1 MPLWEKTE
9 AEAIATDLLQ
19 FTVWQSEG
27 LNTVEIAERMHIT
40 VGLARRYERAIAALM
55 VAVTTAP
62 DEVHQLRTELRSAA
76 DAKNPREAL
85 AKIWA
90 RVNRTA
96 PDATEAVP
104 DPKKGI
110 HS

>member
-1 MPLWEKTE
+1 MRLWEKTE

-27 LNTVEIAERMHIT
+27 LNAVEIAARMHIT
-40 VGLARRYERAIAALM
+40 VDLARRYERAIADLM
-55 VAVTTAP
+55 N
-62 DEVHQLRTELRSAA
+62 DLN
-76 DAKNPREAL
+76 D
-85 AKIWA
+85 
-90 RVNRTA
+90 RTA

-104 DPKKGI
+104 DPPKEI